1 VEIIDRNQGVQYTRE
16 KAQGYVERAKGH
28 LHLFP
33 NSKEKEALN
42 ALADYVL
49 ERRL

>member
-1 VEIIDRNQGVQYTRE
+1 MS
-16 KAQGYVERAKGH
+16 KGRKNY

-33 NSKEKEALN
+33 DSKEKEALY